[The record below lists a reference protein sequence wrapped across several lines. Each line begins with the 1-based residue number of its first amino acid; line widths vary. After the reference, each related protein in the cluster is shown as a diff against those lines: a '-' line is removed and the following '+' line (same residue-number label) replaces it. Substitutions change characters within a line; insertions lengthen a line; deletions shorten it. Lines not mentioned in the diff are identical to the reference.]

1 MVQSMVA
8 CPQALEQAIMAA
20 GVMVEEVLHLM
31 VDRRQR
37 ERKGLRTRYN
47 LQRYVPSDL
56 LPLTRPTS

>member
-1 MVQSMVA
+1 
-8 CPQALEQAIMAA
+8 MAA